1 MEALLIPLT
10 FFVFL
15 AFPVWVLVLLH
26 KILHRQD
33 HQFSLLNSLHLRLDR
48 LAAGEKKPESAPA
61 PMPRPAPA
69 PVAPPPAPV
78 PPVAA
83 PPSPAPVFARSHRS
97 KQPVDQRS

>member
-48 LAAGEKKPESAPA
+48 LAAGEKKPEPA

-69 PVAPPPAPV
+69 PVAPAPAPV
-78 PPVAA
+78 PVAA
-83 PPSPAPVFARSHRS
+83 PAPPASCR
-97 KQPVDQRS
+97 